1 MNYELKTA
9 LACAIM
15 AISLLPAAAQ
25 TEKDYKEAYDKAK
38 EKEQKAVR
46 LEKYPG
52 GFDFSLS
59 LGGNKHSGN
68 GGVHTDLFSSG
79 LGIGFINAV
88 NAPTGMDI
96 NMSRSVELSWSNAVG
111 LGVSFHHR
119 HQLTAG
125 IGFLWRNYR
134 MTNQTR
140 FVEDAQGLISLQPYP
155 AGANPNFSRLHVFYT
170 TVPLKYIYRAH
181 HGWKFGL
188 GPEFAFNAGCNKHTH
203 TIKTRYKVSGQK
215 MKDMTRDVHVNS
227 FNMNLMAHVEW
238 KDVGLYV
245 RYSPNNVFDKE
256 YGPEFQSFSVGVML
270 FGF

>member
-1 MNYELKTA
+1 MNCELKRT
-9 LACAIM
+9 LACAMM

-25 TEKDYKEAYDKAK
+25 TEKDNKEACNEAE

-59 LGGNKHSGN
+59 LGGSKSGSK
-68 GGVHTDLFSSG
+68 GEVELLSSG
-79 LGIGFINAV
+79 FGIGFVNAV
-88 NAPTGMDI
+88 DAPAGMGI
-96 NMSRSVELSWSNAVG
+96 NMSRSIELNWSDAVG
-111 LGVSFHHR
+111 LGVNFHHR

-134 MTNQTR
+134 MTDQTR
-140 FVEDAQGLISLQPYP
+140 FVEDGQGLISLQPYP
-155 AGANPNFSRLHVFYT
+155 AGANPKFSRLHVFYT
-170 TVPLKYIYRAH
+170 TVPLKYIYRAR

-188 GPEFAFNAGCNKHTH
+188 GPEFAFNAGCNKHTR
-203 TIKTRYKVSGQK
+203 TIKTRYKMNGQK

-227 FNMNLMAHVEW
+227 FNVNLMAHVAW
-238 KDVGLYV
+238 KEVGLYV
-245 RYSPNNVFDKE
+245 RYSPNNVFDKD
-256 YGPEFQSFSVGVML
+256 YGPEFQSFSVGLML